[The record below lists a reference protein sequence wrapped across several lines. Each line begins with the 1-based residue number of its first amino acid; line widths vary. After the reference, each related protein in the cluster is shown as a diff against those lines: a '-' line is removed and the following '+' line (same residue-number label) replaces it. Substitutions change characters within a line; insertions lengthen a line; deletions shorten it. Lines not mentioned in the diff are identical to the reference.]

1 MNKVQLKAFAKL
13 QGQIKELEGKR
24 DQMKADIVEAMTTE
38 GTTKQET
45 EWGTF
50 TVAARRNY
58 KYSQKVSDLNDKV
71 KLLKIKEEEN
81 GTAKVSI
88 TEYLVYTN

>member
-1 MNKVQLKAFAKL
+1 MNKVQLKMFAKL

-50 TVAARRNY
+50 T
-58 KYSQKVSDLNDKV
+58 NDKV

-81 GTAKVSI
+81 GTAKVFI